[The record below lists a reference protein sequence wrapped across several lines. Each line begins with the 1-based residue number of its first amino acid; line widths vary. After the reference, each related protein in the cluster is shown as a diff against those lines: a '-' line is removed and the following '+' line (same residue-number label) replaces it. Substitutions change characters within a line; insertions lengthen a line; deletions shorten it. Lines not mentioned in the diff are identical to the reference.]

1 VKFSW
6 FSKNKTTERVI
17 YFETYLSGANLE
29 TFGVPQYVIEKLT
42 KVGDEVVLIWDN
54 ENTHDPCAMAVAIHK
69 YLDLLK
75 RVDNWFIGWI
85 PASMNHQIC
94 EDFQRGKKVKGV
106 ILEKQKPTNEY
117 NYWNVK
123 IQVYREEEN

>member
-1 VKFSW
+1 MEK
-6 FSKNKTTERVI
+6 VI
-17 YFETYLSGANLE
+17 YFETYLAGANLE
-29 TFGVPQYVIEKLT
+29 TFGVPQYVIEKLA

-54 ENTHDPCAMAVAIHK
+54 ENKHDPCAIAVAIHK
-69 YLDLLK
+69 YFDLLK

-94 EDFQRGKKVKGV
+94 EDIQRGKKVKGV
-106 ILEKQKPTNEY
+106 ILEKQRPNDEY

-123 IQVYREEEN
+123 IQAYRDEEN